1 MAMTN
6 AERQARYRKRLKE
19 GVDGTLAYEVDLLKK
34 QVALLERS
42 LNEVRAHVGKAG
54 VQLPKSAYKPH
65 R

>member
-19 GVDGTLAYEVDLLKK
+19 SVDGTLAYEVDLLKK
-34 QVALLERS
+34 QVTLLEQS
-42 LNEVRAHVGKAG
+42 LNEVRAHVGKAE
-54 VQLPKSAYKPH
+54 VQLPKSAQKPH